1 MLHKAKEYLTK
12 GDSVISLLSGQ
23 DNSFLWQTTLVRRL
37 QYDLK
42 TYNTPSAAKKHINS
56 LNKYLIY
63 PILTAETNRIFDTI
77 FSKKANKTY
86 QLPEGKATEIFRNII
101 KAHSGKILFID
112 FWATSCGGCRMGIEA
127 TAQLRKDYKNHPEI
141 QFIYITDERSSPRK
155 TYDEY
160 VAKNLE
166 GEVSYRIGENEF
178 EYLRELFKFNGIPH
192 YELIQKD
199 GSVTVNPPTAWELEE
214 YVQKHFKKS
223 EEL

>member
-1 MLHKAKEYLTK
+1 
-12 GDSVISLLSGQ
+12 
-23 DNSFLWQTTLVRRL
+23 
-37 QYDLK
+37 
-42 TYNTPSAAKKHINS
+42 
-56 LNKYLIY
+56 
-63 PILTAETNRIFDTI
+63 
-77 FSKKANKTY
+77 
-86 QLPEGKATEIFRNII
+86 
-101 KAHSGKILFID
+101 
-112 FWATSCGGCRMGIEA
+112 MGIET

-166 GEVSYRIGENEF
+166 GEVSYRIGKNEF

-199 GSVTVNPPTAWELEE
+199 GSVTINPPTAWELEE

-223 EEL
+223 AEL